1 MIRCLGSFIT
11 AAAIVFVSV
20 HLAALM
26 AFAAEPGM
34 TVLTSQEVTQT
45 LGEALTKDTSIKV
58 VNVIP
63 KGYSMRGQDAYLKKH
78 QKKFFVTAANA
89 DAVLTVGSAWPA
101 DPLYKW
107 ARRGNLRIV
116 NIDCAKPLDEYGAGV
131 PLVEVNGEY
140 SPFVWRSPA
149 NLTRMAAIVSDDLC
163 RISPGDVKI
172 IKRNLKALQTALFKL
187 RSKYEAAF
195 LELDFVD
202 LAAFTSGYTYLA
214 DEFGL
219 DVRFY
224 VLAGEPK
231 WSEADIEKITAKLRI
246 EGVKGVLCPWEP
258 DAKGM
263 KAITDGGAVPI
274 VMYRFDRKA
283 SVGPLDALVDWYEGN
298 LSRIVTA
305 LKN

>member
-1 MIRCLGSFIT
+1 MIRCLGYFIT

-26 AFAAEPGM
+26 AFAAEPEM
-34 TVLTSQEVTQT
+34 TVLTSQEVTRT

-78 QKKFFVTAANA
+78 QKKIFDTAANA
-89 DAVLTVGSAWPA
+89 DAVLTVSSAWPA

-116 NIDCAKPLDEYGAGV
+116 NIDCAKPLDECGAGV

-163 RISPGDVKI
+163 RLSPGDVKI

-202 LAAFTSGYTYLA
+202 LAAFTRGYTYLA

-231 WSEADIEKITAKLRI
+231 WSEADTEEITAKLRI

-263 KAITDGGAVPI
+263 KVITDGGAVPI